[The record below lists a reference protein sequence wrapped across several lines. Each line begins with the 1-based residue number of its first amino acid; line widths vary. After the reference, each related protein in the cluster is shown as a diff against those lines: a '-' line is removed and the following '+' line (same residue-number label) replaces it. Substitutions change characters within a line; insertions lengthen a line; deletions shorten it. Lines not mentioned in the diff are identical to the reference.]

1 MNGKKD
7 KCGNFHFILSA
18 CLEREAEIVKAIG
31 HSVRMKLLIAIYE
44 KKGIVKSLVN
54 CVAEPQPIVSQQLAV
69 LRKHG
74 IIKGIK
80 DGNKINYEII
90 EPITHNFIRMLV
102 DR

>member
-1 MNGKKD
+1 MNSKK
-7 KCGNFHFILSA
+7 NNSENLHFILSA

-31 HSVRMKLLIAIYE
+31 HCVRLKLLIAIYE

-69 LRKHG
+69 MRKHG
-74 IIKGIK
+74 IIEGVK
-80 DGNKINYEII
+80 DGNKINYRII
-90 EPITHNFIRMLV
+90 EPITYNIIKMFV